1 MQYLLIRLLD
11 TSFKFGLFIDC
22 VKTEITNIN
31 CSQYGWT
38 CRKETVNVAE
48 HIKYL
53 GTIVSKTGSV
63 TEEYKEHVNIKRLE
77 VRRLESIKCSR
88 KISINTK
95 IKVYKTMVKFI
106 LIYRRE
112 GWYKQ

>member
-1 MQYLLIRLLD
+1 MAGRVVKRPLMLLS
-11 TSFKFGLFIDC
+11 TSN
-22 VKTEITNIN
+22 T
-31 CSQYGWT
+31 
-38 CRKETVNVAE
+38 
-48 HIKYL
+48 
-53 GTIVSKTGSV
+53 TIVSKTGSV